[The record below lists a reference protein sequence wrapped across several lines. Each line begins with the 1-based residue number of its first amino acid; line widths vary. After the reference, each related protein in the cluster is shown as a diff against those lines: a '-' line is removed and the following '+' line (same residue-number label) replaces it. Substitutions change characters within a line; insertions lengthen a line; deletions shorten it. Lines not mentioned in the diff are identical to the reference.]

1 MSTGDPSYPLA
12 TCELALPHSGFGL
25 DAPELELSDG
35 DAQLVVI
42 DNGLVGGIERIVP
55 APLEHQQR
63 GVREGQGDSQRAA
76 EFYAISALPQSSF
89 TAEADGGLSCET
101 PRWRSD

>member
-1 MSTGDPSYPLA
+1 M
-12 TCELALPHSGFGL
+12 CELALPHSGCRL
-25 DAPELELSDG
+25 HPPELELSDG
-35 DAQLVVI
+35 DAQFVVI

-63 GVREGQGDSQRAA
+63 GVREGQGDSQRTA

-89 TAEADGGLSCET
+89 CGDRYDGAQAARLLAGARTDLVA
-101 PRWRSD
+101 